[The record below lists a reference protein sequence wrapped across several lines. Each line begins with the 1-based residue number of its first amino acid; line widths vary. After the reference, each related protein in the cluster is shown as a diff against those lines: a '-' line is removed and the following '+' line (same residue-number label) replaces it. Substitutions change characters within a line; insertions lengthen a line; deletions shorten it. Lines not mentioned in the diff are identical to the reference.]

1 MNPLVYPTVLI
12 AVLLFV
18 AGLRL
23 QRRISLGRH
32 RLALFALA
40 VLLVI
45 EGRHGTP

>member
-23 QRRISLGRH
+23 QARITSGRH

-45 EGRHGTP
+45 DGGHGSP